1 MITAALLLASTGG
14 DFEGPAAL
22 LPWGRE
28 ALVDHVLT
36 SMAAWPVDDL
46 FVVIG
51 MEEDRVLDRA
61 KLPGA
66 TILVDP
72 GWKEGTASA
81 LRAGLDMLT
90 RTGTTDAVIVA
101 DVAVPNIGADVVER
115 MIDTYQTAD
124 RYAVVPKYRYSRGQP
139 FLLGSQTWGRMMGLE
154 GEAIIEAVLSTHPEW
169 VEEVWV
175 DRLAPH
181 VIRNLEDLKDARRS
195 S

>member
-1 MITAALLLASTGG
+1 VTTAALLLASTGG
-14 DFEGPAAL
+14 DFEGSAAL
-22 LPWGRE
+22 LPWGRDT
-28 ALVDHVLT
+28 LVDHVLT
-36 SMAAWPVDDL
+36 GMAAWPVDEV

-51 MEEDRVLDRA
+51 MDEDQVLERA

-66 TILVDP
+66 TILIDP

-90 RTGTTDAVIVA
+90 RSGLTDAVIVA
-101 DVAVPNIGADVVER
+101 DVVVPTIGADVVER
-115 MIDTYQTAD
+115 MVDVFETVD

-139 FLLGSQTWGRMMGLE
+139 FLLAPQIWGRMMGLE
-154 GEAIIEAVLSTHPEW
+154 GAATIEAVLSTHPEW

-181 VIRNLEDLKDARRS
+181 IIRSLEDLKDARRNS
-195 S
+195 

>member
-1 MITAALLLASTGG
+1 MTTAALLLASTGG
-14 DFEGPAAL
+14 DFEGSAAL
-22 LPWGRE
+22 LPWGRDT
-28 ALVDHVLT
+28 LVDHVLT
-36 SMAAWPVDDL
+36 GMAAWPVDEV

-51 MEEDRVLDRA
+51 MDEDQVLERA

-66 TILVDP
+66 TILIDP

-90 RTGTTDAVIVA
+90 RSGLTDAVIVA
-101 DVAVPNIGADVVER
+101 DVVVPTIGADVVER
-115 MIDTYQTAD
+115 MVDVFETVD

-139 FLLGSQTWGRMMGLE
+139 FLLAPQIWGRMMGLE
-154 GEAIIEAVLSTHPEW
+154 GAATIEAVLSTHPEW

-181 VIRNLEDLKDARRS
+181 IIRSLEDLKDARRNS
-195 S
+195 